1 MVVIWLMESEINK
14 LALMSALIRIM
25 FSAAE
30 AVWSELAQLNLC
42 CTTVCSAD
50 KTRKASQC
58 LCLNVRP
65 MAAKYLRLF
74 QMGNFHKFSWG
85 IFTNFYFQL
94 ARRYKA
100 IF

>member
-30 AVWSELAQLNLC
+30 AVRSELAQLSLC
-42 CTTVCSAD
+42 CTTVCSTE

-58 LCLNVRP
+58 LCLNARP

-74 QMGNFHKFSWG
+74 QMGNFHKFLFSVSKE
-85 IFTNFYFQL
+85 IQSFL
-94 ARRYKA
+94 LV
-100 IF
+100 I